1 VQIRIEHD
9 VAVQAAITGVM
20 TAERGT
26 AAERTGREQPSIMV
40 NNYSRE

>member
-9 VAVQAAITGVM
+9 VAAQAAITGMM
-20 TAERGT
+20 TAEQGS
-26 AAERTGREQPSIMV
+26 AAERTGCEQPSIMV